1 MTRVS
6 DLHSD
11 WRGDAEYRDA
21 YDALEPEFSLT
32 RELIAARVRAGLTQE
47 QLAERM
53 GTTQSAIAR
62 LESGRR
68 MPGIRTLERFATATG
83 ARLIVRLESERP

>member
-1 MTRVS
+1 MARIS
-6 DLHSD
+6 DLHRD
-11 WRGDAEYRDA
+11 RLGDAEYRDA
-21 YDALEPEFSLT
+21 YDALDPEFSLT

-53 GTTQSAIAR
+53 GTTQSAIAW

-68 MPGIRTLERFATATG
+68 MPGIRTLERFATAWG
-83 ARLIVRLESERP
+83 PV